1 MPLLR
6 SLATR
11 TRPDTRPWLHLSYT
25 FLQKLANVGCSRG
38 VEAKFDEVGSTL
50 LLEPPRGSVHAPDTR
65 PHGTRTHTQ
74 AQTELDVLTSHLWSL
89 SGAGGGARAPPL
101 TRRRLRRG
109 SWTLLRGLAPGEA
122 DLPLALC
129 VARRDAHTCEAWW
142 PHHGQLI
149 AVDLALLSRR
159 TLPSAHAGCVSFAPD
174 VTAVAADP
182 SARHVWTGHSD
193 GSVACWA
200 VQSGLARGSRVACLP
215 PACGPVAHL
224 VLASRGTV
232 WCGGAKGSLLRVVTM
247 RSQAS
252 RAVRRDGSGDH
263 LSVLAT
269 SSGPPSVNGV
279 EEDGGAETE
288 PETLLVLAD
297 GPSWTSPDA
306 AQDAAGHG
314 KASVRVAA
322 LVSSPG
328 DDMRAATWVWGAK
341 AGEAALC
348 AWDAH
353 SGALATRWSCASMG
367 PVAAL
372 AAWPQQYST
381 AKSGGRS
388 LGRSGSSLMDDTNP
402 PALVSTHKAGGVH
415 VWAALGAPLR
425 RLAAAAPGLAPCSL
439 VLCCGLACVAH
450 GDGVI
455 RMWPL
460 TSGGPPLAAGTL
472 RAHRSGMRGACLVE
486 GDALGGGDMDTDGG
500 LITSGRSGSV
510 ALWPASELIAA
521 VATEPAAA
529 AAVAAWRAARS
540 TTPRA
545 GGGRRTS
552 VRLHPGDANTLTS
565 RPSGVPPNL
574 SIPASGQAGSA
585 QPSPVGLPHLNGAG
599 SLPATPRDG
608 PAALPQTPGSQ
619 RSLGA
624 RIIPFSEVTLKG
636 PVGEGSYGTVYQGT
650 WMATE
655 VAVKMWRLTDGTAG
669 AVAEGLVA
677 EVALMQELR
686 HPNIVML
693 LGVTTEPPGIV
704 QEYCSRGSL
713 YGVLR
718 RHASPGAPPLAWRV
732 RLQMALGAATGMCY
746 LHGCRPVVLH
756 RDLKSPNLLV
766 DRHWRVKVGDFGL
779 SRVTLSSVAV
789 ASVPGIHSPRW
800 MAPEVLVEGKHSKA
814 SDVFSFAVVLWEL
827 ATLQVPWDG
836 ANQWQVMHAVA
847 DEKVRCPL
855 PDTPSPA
862 FPTGWPSYCALM
874 ARAWAHDPAERPSFT
889 VIVGDL
895 QAILDALMAA
905 ERPANRVSGAPQS
918 AASTASQGQ
927 GGSGDGGTAGQS
939 RATAPPPPDPVPQA
953 EAAATTSP
961 REGSPRKR
969 SLDWTQEFVAELRQ
983 PPPRMP
989 VVKSN
994 TMPLRLSREGAT
1006 AEVVQSPVGRRESPP
1021 QRGQHAGW
1029 GISEAE
1035 DSFVTDA
1042 PPPPPP
1048 PVGVAAKAVAAR
1060 TAAKARRAAAAQA
1073 DEA

>member
-1 MPLLR
+1 M
-6 SLATR
+6 
-11 TRPDTRPWLHLSYT
+11 
-25 FLQKLANVGCSRG
+25 
-38 VEAKFDEVGSTL
+38 
-50 LLEPPRGSVHAPDTR
+50 
-65 PHGTRTHTQ
+65 
-74 AQTELDVLTSHLWSL
+74 LTSHLWSL

-109 SWTLLRGLAPGEA
+109 SWTLLRGLPPGQA

-129 VARRDAHTCEAWW
+129 VARRDAHTSEVWW
-142 PHHGQLI
+142 PHHGQVI

-159 TLPSAHAGCVSFAPD
+159 TLPSAHTGCVSFASD

-182 SARHVWTGHSD
+182 CARHVWTGHSD
-193 GSVACWA
+193 GSIACWA
-200 VQSGLARGSRVACLP
+200 AQSGLARGARVACLP

-232 WCGGAKGSLLRVVTM
+232 WCGGARGSLLRVVSL

-252 RAVRRDGSGDH
+252 QAVRRDGSGDH
-263 LSVLAT
+263 SAAVGG
-269 SSGPPSVNGV
+269 SSSSSPPSVGGGD
-279 EEDGGAETE
+279 EDGGSEAE
-288 PETLLVLAD
+288 PEVLLVLSEM
-297 GPSWTSPDA
+297 PTWTQPDST
-306 AQDAAGHG
+306 DAG
-314 KASVRVAA
+314 STVRVAA

-341 AGEAALC
+341 TGEAALC
-348 AWDAH
+348 TWDAH

-381 AKSGGRS
+381 ARS
-388 LGRSGSSLMDDTNP
+388 RGLGRSASSLMDDTNP
-402 PALVSTHKAGGVH
+402 PALVSAHKAGGVH

-425 RLAAAAPGLAPCSL
+425 RLSAAAPGLAPCGL

-450 GDGVI
+450 GDGMI

-460 TSGGPPLAAGTL
+460 TSSGPPLAAGTL
-472 RAHRSGMRGACLVE
+472 RAHRSGMRGAVLVE

-529 AAVAAWRAARS
+529 AAVAAWRAARA
-540 TTPRA
+540 TTPKSETGRNPTKQQP
-545 GGGRRTS
+545 GG
-552 VRLHPGDANTLTS
+552 TLATQ
-565 RPSGVPPNL
+565 RSGVPPSL
-574 SIPASGQAGSA
+574 SIPAFGAGGSA
-585 QPSPVGLPHLNGAG
+585 QPSPVGQSLHPTGGSAG
-599 SLPATPRDG
+599 SLPVTPRE
-608 PAALPQTPGSQ
+608 AAQPPTPSSQ

-624 RIIPFSEVTLKG
+624 RIIPFSEVTLRA

-655 VAVKMWRLTDGTAG
+655 VAVKMWRLTDGPGGAG

-677 EVALMQELR
+677 EVAVMQELR

-800 MAPEVLVEGKHSKA
+800 MAPEVLMEGKHSKA
-814 SDVFSFAVVLWEL
+814 SDMFSFAVVLWEL
-827 ATLQVPWDG
+827 ATLQVPWEG

-855 PDTPSPA
+855 PETPSPP

-874 ARAWAHDPAERPSFT
+874 ARAWAHDPGDRPSFA
-889 VIVGDL
+889 VVVGDL

-905 ERPANRVSGAPQS
+905 ERPAGRNSVAPQG
-918 AASTASQGQ
+918 AASSGSQHQ
-927 GGSGDGGTAGQS
+927 GGVGEGSSAQT
-939 RATAPPPPDPVPQA
+939 RAMPPPSEGLAQP
-953 EAAATTSP
+953 EAAVSP
-961 REGSPRKR
+961 REGDDGGPQRKK
-969 SLDWTQEFVAELRQ
+969 SLDWTPEVVQELHQ
-983 PPPRMP
+983 PPPRIP
-989 VVKSN
+989 VRKSN
-994 TMPLRLSREGAT
+994 TMPLRMSREGLS
-1006 AEVVQSPVGRRESPP
+1006 EVVQLPMGRKESPP
-1021 QRGQHAGW
+1021 PRGQHAGW

-1035 DSFVTDA
+1035 DSFVADA

-1060 TAAKARRAAAAQA
+1060 TAAKARRTAGMAGN
-1073 DEA
+1073 ESL